1 MKKTLAI
8 MILALM
14 VLAVSSCEKENTKTA
29 NATLKNYTGML
40 DGCGWV
46 IILDDGSKL
55 EPVQFPEGTTLQDD
69 ARVYVEY
76 DPFPTA
82 SICMVG
88 ITAKIL
94 KLRYL

>member
-29 NATLKNYTGML
+29 HATLENYTGML

-46 IILDDGSKL
+46 IVFDDGSKL
-55 EPVQFPEGTTLQDD
+55 EPVQFPEGVTLLDG

-76 DPFPTA
+76 EPFPTA
-82 SICMVG
+82 SICMIG
-88 ITAKIL
+88 TTAKIL

>member
-8 MILALM
+8 MILVLM
-14 VLAVSSCEKENTKTA
+14 VLAVSSCEKEDTKKA

-46 IILDDGSKL
+46 VVLDDGSKL
-55 EPVQFPEGTTLQDD
+55 EPIQFPEGVTLQPD

-76 DPFPTA
+76 DPFPTT

-88 ITAKIL
+88 TTVKIL